1 MRPASRV
8 ALVALAA
15 LLVAPPALAQDVGI
29 DNPAA
34 PTPTTLYFHLS
45 AYQDF
50 PINTQ
55 LPDDRFSQ
63 ETSRGLTA
71 PTTSCVPEEDGV
83 TTQASKS
90 FHTFYGFSTP
100 GYVEYDFTEQQ
111 GTTGQSGPR
120 IHPERGLA
128 GDVQLASD
136 EPAHVYWYLKT
147 QSTGGD
153 RRTPED
159 LENLPTLVPE
169 ASVRATI
176 RTGDEVSIGAA
187 AYNDGELIAQGTSEP
202 VLLAPVE
209 SEHYLPQEDGSH
221 VYEFKVPLEFS
232 RQEILEDEAYNV
244 RVDVFLDVPPCDE
257 DPDESLMPS
266 NVEVYTSPDLRPRL
280 EWSIMNP
287 LEILYIHPEPVG
299 DELILHTGF
308 NSPWG
313 NYDVDEGP
321 GGVEVAIE
329 GPSPAQNVVR
339 AAVVQR
345 THEHGYHFEPV
356 DMTYVWPYQD
366 EDAEN
371 GEYLITVTARND
383 QGTAQAVGKAIFN
396 VGPNVGVDT
405 DGNEV
410 SHKTDDDS
418 QGTPALGPVAAL
430 GLLGLAVA
438 LRRRH

>member
-1 MRPASRV
+1 MRVPHAAV
-8 ALVALAA
+8 IALAA
-15 LLVAPPALAQDVGI
+15 LLAAPPALAQGVGI
-29 DNPAA
+29 QNPEA

-71 PTTSCVPEEDGV
+71 PTTSCVPEEEGV

-100 GYVEYDFTEQQ
+100 GYVEYDFTEE
-111 GTTGQSGPR
+111 TNGQSGPR

-128 GDVQLASD
+128 SDVRLATD

-147 QSTGGD
+147 QFTGGD

-159 LENLPTLVPE
+159 LEDLPTIVPE

-176 RTGDEVSIGAA
+176 RTGDEVSIGAE
-187 AYNDGELIAQGTSEP
+187 AYNSGDLIAQGQSAP
-202 VLLAPVE
+202 VLLAPVA
-209 SEHYLPQEDGSH
+209 SEHYLPQDDGSH

-232 RQEILEDEAYNV
+232 KQEILEEEAYNV
-244 RVDVFLDVPPCDE
+244 RIDVFMDVPPCNE
-257 DPDESLMPS
+257 DPDASLMPS

-287 LEILYIHPEPVG
+287 IEILYIHPEPVG
-299 DELILHTGF
+299 QELILHTGF

-321 GGVEVAIE
+321 GGVEVTIE
-329 GPSPAQNVVR
+329 GPSEAQNVVR

-356 DMTYVWPYQD
+356 DMTYVWPYQKEGAD
-366 EDAEN
+366 N
-371 GEYLITVTARND
+371 GDYTITVTARND
-383 QGTAQAVGKAIFN
+383 QGTATATGTAVFK

-410 SHKTDDDS
+410 QHQQGDEGS
-418 QGTPALGPVAAL
+418 QDTPAVGPLAAL
-430 GLLGLAVA
+430 GLLGAAVA
-438 LRRRH
+438 LRRRR